1 MQLKNIKTSS
11 QAQQLATTEEV
22 GFLLTPSGLCALQV
36 CEGIPIVEVMQRYE
50 ESLNAL
56 CVLLRRMARDVD
68 HPMNDSEAEA
78 IALLTEVVAA
88 CAVAACAALMLRE
101 VLHERA
107 SESSPY

>member
-56 CVLLRRMARDVD
+56 CVLLRRIGRDVD

-88 CAVAACAALMLRE
+88 MHGSCVRGLDATGGAA
-101 VLHERA
+101 
-107 SESSPY
+107 

>member
-1 MQLKNIKTSS
+1 
-11 QAQQLATTEEV
+11 
-22 GFLLTPSGLCALQV
+22 
-36 CEGIPIVEVMQRYE
+36 MQRYE

-78 IALLTEVVAA
+78 ITLLTEVVAA
-88 CAVAACAALMLRE
+88 MHSSCVRGLDAEE

>member
-11 QAQQLATTEEV
+11 QAQQPVTTEEV

-36 CEGIPIVEVMQRYE
+36 CEGGSHRRCDEGYE

-68 HPMNDSEAEA
+68 HPMNDSEAE
-78 IALLTEVVAA
+78 IA
-88 CAVAACAALMLRE
+88 AALNAK
-101 VLHERA
+101 ERRQ
-107 SESSPY
+107 

>member
-1 MQLKNIKTSS
+1 MQPKNIKTSTL
-11 QAQQLATTEEV
+11 AQQPATTKEV

-36 CEGIPIVEVMQRYE
+36 CEGVTIAEVMQRYE

-56 CVLLRRMARDVD
+56 CVLLRRLARDVV

-88 CAVAACAALMLRE
+88 MHSSCVRGLDAAGGAA
-101 VLHERA
+101 
-107 SESSPY
+107 